1 MNRNAA
7 KHSTPERL
15 AAPVWVLLAHEPPL
29 SRPLGQHCLF
39 FIGKR
44 TNGLRLSDSGPV
56 VEINNLKEKTKTLSR
71 PRLAVTLGLSGAPIP
86 LVGPR
91 SLTGPTHTHAH
102 ANTHTRSPTNTYTS
116 THAHTHT
123 HTRSH
128 TSTHTHTNTHTH
140 TAAHD
145 HTHNLTHT
153 PTHTRELSGTHTHTH
168 ITHTHTHWNTHT
180 HTHTHARTH
189 TAAHDHTQRHTH
201 THTHTHT
208 LPHTNRHTDTHTYT
222 KTSAHTH
229 THLSL
234 LSLSLSLS
242 LSLLSCL
249 FLKFRDSMLH
259 SRFSRSF
266 LPSLFS
272 QLLSLTVGGSST
284 SRTPL
289 MYLFLLPFLRFHAL
303 SGSGS
308 WRVRFGNDIPLQTAV
323 LSGTVGRVRPLLC
336 KGMVIQGYG
345 LLRWEIICW
354 VIWFG

>member
-123 HTRSH
+123 HT
-128 TSTHTHTNTHTH
+128 NTH
-140 TAAHD
+140 
-145 HTHNLTHT
+145 
-153 PTHTRELSGTHTHTH
+153 P
-168 ITHTHTHWNTHT
+168 
-180 HTHTHARTH
+180 
-189 TAAHDHTQRHTH
+189 HTH
-201 THTHTHT
+201 THTHT
-208 LPHTNRHTDTHTYT
+208 PTHTQSVAILAQGRAVCF
-222 KTSAHTH
+222 K
-229 THLSL
+229 
-234 LSLSLSLS
+234 
-242 LSLLSCL
+242 L
-249 FLKFRDSMLH
+249 FIPARVFVFFVLQRAM
-259 SRFSRSF
+259 
-266 LPSLFS
+266 
-272 QLLSLTVGGSST
+272 QGG
-284 SRTPL
+284 P
-289 MYLFLLPFLRFHAL
+289 
-303 SGSGS
+303 
-308 WRVRFGNDIPLQTAV
+308 
-323 LSGTVGRVRPLLC
+323 
-336 KGMVIQGYG
+336 
-345 LLRWEIICW
+345 E
-354 VIWFG
+354 